1 MTLEVIIDK
10 VIKELWTEDIAA
22 DYDAHR
28 LLKEDCLKNSFYYH
42 LRRKLGDDFL
52 EANRLQ
58 IFTEFNDGPL
68 HGTGK
73 RADIAIVK
81 LMPEGEDG
89 YPDHLRNYIEDVVAI
104 IELKHKNGQ
113 SATEE
118 IYKDFQKLKDY
129 IQKDK
134 IDCQYYEGVIH
145 EVQWE
150 EKAWLDKR
158 STNNWAKGKVT
169 ELVASCDEDYE
180 IEFDVFSYNE
190 LNPEMNK

>member
-1 MTLEVIIDK
+1 MNLIETIDK
-10 VIKELWTEDIAA
+10 TIKELWLEDIAL
-22 DYDAHR
+22 DYSSHR

-42 LRRKLGDDFL
+42 LRRRLGDEFL
-52 EANRLQ
+52 DDNNLQ

-89 YPDHLRNYIEDVVAI
+89 YPGHLRNYIEDVVAI

-150 EKAWLDKR
+150 EKA
-158 STNNWAKGKVT
+158 G
-169 ELVASCDEDYE
+169 
-180 IEFDVFSYNE
+180 IEYNFW
-190 LNPEMNK
+190 NY

>member
-1 MTLEVIIDK
+1 MTLEDTIDK
-10 VIKELWTEDIAA
+10 AIKELWVEDIAA
-22 DYDAHR
+22 DYDSHR
-28 LLKEDCLKNSFYYH
+28 LLKEDCLKNCIYYH
-42 LRRKLGDDFL
+42 LRRRLGDDFL
-52 EANRLQ
+52 KENRLQ

-73 RADIAIVK
+73 RADVAIVK
-81 LMPEGEDG
+81 LMPEGKDG
-89 YPDHLRNYIEDVVAI
+89 YSSHLRNYIEDVVAI

-134 IDCQYYEGVIH
+134 IDCQYYEGIIH
-145 EVQWE
+145 EVQWG

-158 STNNWAKGKVT
+158 SSNNWARGKVT
-169 ELVASCDEDYE
+169 ELVASYNEDYE

-190 LNPEMNK
+190 LNTEMNK

>member
-10 VIKELWTEDIAA
+10 VIKELWLEDIAA

-28 LLKEDCLKNSFYYH
+28 LLKEDCLKNCFYYH
-42 LRRKLGDDFL
+42 LRRRLGDDFL
-52 EANRLQ
+52 EENRLQ

-89 YPDHLRNYIEDVVAI
+89 YLGHLRNYIEDVVAI

-169 ELVASCDEDYE
+169 ELVASCNEDYE

-190 LNPEMNK
+190 LNPEMSK

>member
-89 YPDHLRNYIEDVVAI
+89 YPGHLRNYIEDVVAI

-118 IYKDFQKLKDY
+118 IYKDFKKLKDY

-169 ELVASCDEDYE
+169 ELVASCNEDYE

-190 LNPEMNK
+190 LNPEMSK

>member
-1 MTLEVIIDK
+1 MNLEIIIDK
-10 VIKELWTEDIAA
+10 EIKELWKNDIAA

-28 LLKEDCLKNSFYYH
+28 LLKEDCLKNCFYYH
-42 LRRKLGDDFL
+42 LRRRLGDEFL
-52 EANRLQ
+52 ETNRLQ

-81 LMPEGEDG
+81 LIPEDEDG
-89 YPDHLRNYIEDVVAI
+89 YSGHLRNYIEAVIAI
-104 IELKHKNGQ
+104 IELKHKNNQ

-118 IYKDFQKLKDY
+118 IYKDFQKLKAYMKRDN
-129 IQKDK
+129 

-145 EVQWE
+145 EVYWE
-150 EKAWLDKR
+150 KKSWLDKR

-169 ELVASCDEDYE
+169 ELVASYNEYYE
-180 IEFDVFSYNE
+180 MEFDVFSYNNLNSE
-190 LNPEMNK
+190 LNK

>member
-10 VIKELWTEDIAA
+10 VIKKLWIEDIAA

-42 LRRKLGDDFL
+42 LRRRLGDDFL
-52 EANRLQ
+52 DKNRLQ

-68 HGTGK
+68 QGTGK

-89 YPDHLRNYIEDVVAI
+89 YPGHLRNYIEEIVAI

-169 ELVASCDEDYE
+169 ELVASCNEDYE
-180 IEFDVFSYNE
+180 VEFDVFSYNE
-190 LNPEMNK
+190 LNSDIGK

>member
-10 VIKELWTEDIAA
+10 AIKELWIEDIAA

-42 LRRKLGDDFL
+42 LRRRLGDDFL
-52 EANRLQ
+52 EENHLQ

-89 YPDHLRNYIEDVVAI
+89 YPGHLRNYIEDVVAI

-134 IDCQYYEGVIH
+134 IECQYYEGVIH

-169 ELVASCDEDYE
+169 ELVASCNEDYE